1 MPMNSLKNPMQKNVV
16 FFFEIFTILYF
27 ILVRFLNEV
36 MSVKVQKN
44 SKWIPKERI
53 K

>member
-1 MPMNSLKNPMQKNVV
+1 MITKPMNSLKNPMQKKVV

-27 ILVRFLNEV
+27 ILVKFLKEV

-44 SKWIPKERI
+44 SKWIP
-53 K
+53 